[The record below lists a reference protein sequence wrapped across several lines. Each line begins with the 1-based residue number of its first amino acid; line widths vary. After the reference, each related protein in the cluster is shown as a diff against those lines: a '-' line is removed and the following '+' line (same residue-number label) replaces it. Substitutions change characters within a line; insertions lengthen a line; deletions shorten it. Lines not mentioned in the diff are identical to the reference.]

1 MNNKPQCHTNERNHM
16 HQTAKL
22 NLITEPIKC
31 DAYGCQGQCMQES
44 IRNKQKQPRKLYYI
58 AKYITQLASTL
69 RIKSGIQK

>member
-44 IRNKQKQPRKLYYI
+44 IRNKQKQPRKL
-58 AKYITQLASTL
+58 
-69 RIKSGIQK
+69 

>member
-58 AKYITQLASTL
+58 AKFRGTANIRNRYGDIS
-69 RIKSGIQK
+69 I